1 MFEELDVWCQSAIS
15 GVTILQSSVVVMFSK
30 CYTRNVAVSFVVAF
44 QQVCVPLHI
53 LCCFI
58 SVYSPFEQVNKIKGL
73 VSRV

>member
-1 MFEELDVWCQSAIS
+1 MLY
-15 GVTILQSSVVVMFSK
+15 VVVEVSL
-30 CYTRNVAVSFVVAF
+30 VALTSELFTFKDLIAF